1 MAAINL
7 LQRQTNKIVDYL
19 AGQGKKIIHDAI
31 QTKDTRQRTQNQND
45 AYGWAVYYNGR
56 EMRRGYW
63 TSAPQANE
71 MRNGWANAG
80 INPGYGRED
89 LVKYLDEYEP
99 KSNGF
104 QLIVVNAVFYTAIQ
118 EAGGGRLKHKYRI
131 ITQEFSNMA
140 EAGRGVSKKFTVNR
154 L

>member
-71 MRNGWANAG
+71 KRNGWANAG

-89 LVKYLDEYEP
+89 LVKYLDEYKP

-104 QLIVVNAVFYTAIQ
+104 QLIVVNAVFYTAIH
-118 EAGGGRLKHKYRI
+118 EAGGGRLKHKYRF

-140 EAGRGVSKKFTVNR
+140 EAGRGVSRTFTVN
-154 L
+154 LL

>member
-1 MAAINL
+1 MAINL
-7 LQRQTNKIVDYL
+7 LQKQIDKIVDYL

-71 MRNGWANAG
+71 KRNGWANAG
-80 INPGYGRED
+80 INPSYGRED
-89 LVKYLDEYEP
+89 LVKYLDEYKP

-140 EAGRGVSKKFTVNR
+140 EAGRSVSKKFTVN
-154 L
+154 LL

>member
-1 MAAINL
+1 MAINL
-7 LQRQTNKIVDYL
+7 LQKQTNKIVDYL

-71 MRNGWANAG
+71 KRNGWANAG

-89 LVKYLDEYEP
+89 LVKYLDEYKP

-140 EAGRGVSKKFTVNR
+140 EAGRGVSKNFTVN
-154 L
+154 LL